1 MVEDTPMVT
10 RIQHPPLLPRPPIQ
24 RQDKYTDQEQAGRT
38 RLASNKRG
46 GARTGTAMGRRSPSL
61 GTGDIENILHK
72 YSECFF

>member
-10 RIQHPPLLPRPPIQ
+10 RIQHPPLLPRPLIQ

-46 GARTGTAMGRRSPSL
+46 RSQDRD
-61 GTGDIENILHK
+61 GDGEEEPQSR
-72 YSECFF
+72 YWRY